1 MKMVNDII
9 KIELED
15 GKYVWSF
22 NQKTFDIR
30 CERYGKPWRNET
42 GDKALYALFDH
53 FVSQTVS
60 PLPKSPPLETLEN
73 GQHFFSKPTK

>member
-1 MKMVNDII
+1 MKKNNNITTI
-9 KIELED
+9 KLED

-22 NQKTFDIR
+22 NQKTGDIH

-42 GDKALYALFDH
+42 GDKALLALFNH

-60 PLPKSPPLETLEN
+60 PLPKSPPLETLDN
-73 GQHFFSKPTK
+73 GQHFFSNPTK